1 MNLIGLVLTIVL
13 MALISTVGY
22 FYGGPAY
29 TNSRTSAEVAKLQDD
44 FGQLSSAL
52 RLASVQG
59 VSLKSLN
66 SQEDLISSGIL
77 VDVPKF
83 NGNSYFFLGAGDEWP
98 VQKPDGSINYAFII
112 MSDVSESL
120 CSEVNYRTFG
130 DRTIQ
135 TIRDSMPPVGYY
147 LMSNNVEVSE
157 DMSFADLGSMVCFE
171 DGYPE
176 SDDTDGAVSVRHVM
190 FALDKKVI
198 REGIKEM
205 VENMGGQH
213 TETPPD
219 N

>member
-52 RLASVQG
+52 RLASVMG
-59 VSLKSLN
+59 VPLEPTYP
-66 SQEDLISSGIL
+66 QEGLVSSGIL

-83 NGNSYFFLGAGDEWP
+83 NGVNYFFLGAGDERP
-98 VQKPDGSINYAFII
+98 VQKPDGSINYAFIV
-112 MSDVSESL
+112 MGNVSESL

-130 DRTIQ
+130 RRSIQ

-157 DMSFADLGSMVCFE
+157 NMNLARLGSMVCFE
-171 DGYPE
+171 DAYSEPDAID
-176 SDDTDGAVSVRHVM
+176 DDTPVRHVM

>member
-52 RLASVQG
+52 RLAFVMG
-59 VSLKSLN
+59 VPLKPSN
-66 SQEDLISSGIL
+66 PQEGLVSSGIL

-83 NGNSYFFLGAGDEWP
+83 NGVSYSFWSAGDESP
-98 VQKPDGSINYAFII
+98 VLKPDGSINYAFIV

-130 DRTIQ
+130 RRSIQ
-135 TIRDSMPPVGYY
+135 TIRGSMPPVGYY
-147 LMSNNVEVSE
+147 LMTNNVEVSE
-157 DMSFADLGSMVCFE
+157 DMRFADLGSMVCFE
-171 DGYPE
+171 DAYSEPDAI
-176 SDDTDGAVSVRHVM
+176 DDAVSVRYVM

-198 REGIKEM
+198 REGVKEL

-213 TETPPD
+213 TVTPPQ
-219 N
+219 